1 MVARLAMV
9 KYLYNW
15 LIEKRKIGFYRKFK
29 KLEARVLNNATST
42 SISKILEA
50 TKKLLKKLVY

>member
-1 MVARLAMV
+1 MICLKKIIKKFD
-9 KYLYNW
+9 KY
-15 LIEKRKIGFYRKFK
+15 IEDKNRRKFK

-42 SISKILEA
+42 SISKILKA